1 KEVVVWRQLRH
12 PHILPLLGVNE
23 DLFAPRFC
31 LISPWMRHGNIIEYL
46 QDNPRAAHERLE
58 LIADAIQWLHGFQ
71 PPVVHADIKGANI
84 LISNDMHCSLADFG
98 LAFVIETFNPR
109 SSSSLRRGTVHWLA
123 PEYLVASL
131 RTEAYITS
139 RDMYAFGCTIV
150 EIYTGKPPFS
160 FLMHD
165 SAVIYK
171 VLVKQNQPPRPEAD
185 IFPSDDLWSLVLRC
199 LSYDPTKRPE
209 AIILFQELQRMLHA

>member
-1 KEVVVWRQLRH
+1 MVWRQLRH
-12 PHILPLLGVNE
+12 PYILPLLGVNE

-31 LISPWMRHGNIIEYL
+31 LISPWMRQGNIIEYL
-46 QDNPRAAHERLE
+46 HKNPQDSHKRPKFVVE
-58 LIADAIQWLHGFQ
+58 IADAIQWLHGLQ

-84 LISNDMHCSLADFG
+84 LISNDIQCYLADFG
-98 LAFVIETFNPR
+98 LSFVVETHNPR
-109 SSSSLRRGTVHWLA
+109 SSSSLKRGTVHWLA
-123 PEYLVASL
+123 PEYLDTSL

-160 FLMHD
+160 YLLLD
-165 SAVIYK
+165 SAVIYE
-171 VLVKQNQPPRPEAD
+171 VLVKRNEPPRPGTD

-199 LSYDPTKRPE
+199 LSYNPADRPGAVVLFE
-209 AIILFQELQRMLHA
+209 ALKSML